1 MTKRGVPGWRRR
13 PTKALGAAMLTALL
27 TVSLVAIFASQAAWQ
42 QWRSLE
48 IEIADRSRLQAGW
61 LLAGTLDWARARLR
75 EDGLNGG
82 PVDHAGEP
90 WAQAVLDMPL
100 TDLGM
105 AAPQRDAGAEPV
117 VLWSQQL
124 SDAQGKLNVLNLVDG
139 QRISPT
145 WLRVF
150 EKLFEVM
157 QVPPEQLAVLSFQ
170 LLQAQAA
177 LGAPALAFAHGAAT
191 GLHPGWDASLTWGL
205 DDIVPACARWGAALQ
220 ARAMD
225 AASPAVAARGRL
237 RLPEAALTD
246 AAGPLFSA
254 LGAAAALQL
263 ALSLLQHTDP
273 AWLSLFP
280 ATH

>member
-1 MTKRGVPGWRRR
+1 
-13 PTKALGAAMLTALL
+13 MLTALPSTDWL
-27 TVSLVAIFASQAAWQ
+27 GHDLAEPLFRFACLPSVG
-42 QWRSLE
+42 LHP
-48 IEIADRSRLQAGW
+48 SRLAGMAPPAARQMLEGLTPGTPAWGRLHRHWSAALVQSQRLAPLADVYEPTLALALLPDAGW
-61 LLAGTLDWARARLR
+61 HKLQQLGGVVLAGPRIRRTIARAQ
-75 EDGLNGG
+75 
-82 PVDHAGEP
+82 V
-90 WAQAVLDMPL
+90 QALH
-100 TDLGM
+100 T
-105 AAPQRDAGAEPV
+105 E
-117 VLWSQQL
+117 
-124 SDAQGKLNVLNLVDG
+124 
-139 QRISPT
+139 
-145 WLRVF
+145 
-150 EKLFEVM
+150 
-157 QVPPEQLAVLSFQ
+157 
-170 LLQAQAA
+170 
-177 LGAPALAFAHGAAT
+177 LGAPELAFAHGAAT